1 MRFGMFWGHGWPWL
15 DGWPARKCCRHA
27 EPLPCEHPKTWWWAT
42 GPCNAQDVIRGCGSW
57 RVLSPDEGCQHAT
70 ISHYHNRTRGKFR
83 PWRRCS
89 CNLKQPEVQGQSFT
103 FSALTPVHL
112 YHVAS
117 TLHVLY
123 ILSHIVTCHGERGQL
138 RSINKLNSVML
149 ILAHWP
155 PSGSQ
160 RRRHW
165 RHWARRARHRSR
177 RTSPQPR
184 PGAPSARRPWA
195 AAAPQKTEKAEEKAD
210 KKRKW

>member
-70 ISHYHNRTRGKFR
+70 ISHYHNRTRGKSR

-103 FSALTPVHL
+103 FSALTSVHL

-123 ILSHIVTCHGERGQL
+123 ILHVHVNFVKKNLLAMIKCHKGRHVLQVIGNNLQVLLPWGKNIPACFVCKLWAQQTLPSCHILPH
-138 RSINKLNSVML
+138 VME
-149 ILAHWP
+149 
-155 PSGSQ
+155 S
-160 RRRHW
+160 
-165 RHWARRARHRSR
+165 
-177 RTSPQPR
+177 
-184 PGAPSARRPWA
+184 
-195 AAAPQKTEKAEEKAD
+195 EVN
-210 KKRKW
+210 